1 MEMTNKSDMAA
12 KLESLLMDEEFS
24 STILKATSIKE
35 IVGILHNNGIEA
47 TEEELQSCGEQ
58 AMAILKKDGY
68 ISEDGELSLELLDN
82 VAGGKIGGK
91 VMLAGVGMMGVAL
104 ASDYLAGACAVA
116 LVSNPAGWF
125 FGGAAVLLYGAYL
138 VGKKR

>member
-1 MEMTNKSDMAA
+1 MTNQSEMAA

-24 STILKATSIKE
+24 ATILKATTIKE
-35 IVGILHNNGIEA
+35 IVDILRENDIEV
-47 TEEELQSCGEQ
+47 TEDDLQACGEQ

-68 ISEDGELSLELLDN
+68 ISEDGELSEQVLES
-82 VAGGKIGGK
+82 VAGGGIGGK
-91 VMLAGVGMMGVAL
+91 VMLAGAGMMGLAL
-104 ASDYLAGACAVA
+104 ASDFLAGACAVA

-138 VGKKR
+138 VGKKK

>member
-1 MEMTNKSDMAA
+1 MTNNVEIAT
-12 KLESLLMDEEFS
+12 KLESLLMNEEVS
-24 STILKATSIKE
+24 ATILKATSIKE
-35 IVGILHNNGIEA
+35 IVGILHDHGIEVSEA
-47 TEEELQSCGEQ
+47 DLQACGED

-68 ISEDGELSLELLDN
+68 ISEYGELSETLLEG
-82 VAGGKIGGK
+82 VVGGRIGGK
-91 VMLAGVGMMGVAL
+91 VMLAGAGAMGLAL

-138 VGKKR
+138 VGRKK

>member
-1 MEMTNKSDMAA
+1 MEMTNKSDMVA

-24 STILKATSIKE
+24 SAILKATSIKE

-47 TEEELQSCGEQ
+47 TEAELQSCGEQ

-91 VMLAGVGMMGVAL
+91 VMLAGAGMMGVAL
-104 ASDYLAGACAVA
+104 ASDCLAGACAVA
-116 LVSNPAGWF
+116 LVSNPVGWF
-125 FGGAAVLLYGAYL
+125 FGGASVLLYGAYL
-138 VGKKR
+138 AGRRR